1 MLRFTEFVI
10 ETSPAALHEVTL
22 KSLTTV
28 GAATYLIGQS
38 AVVKQNLSAAK
49 QQRHIEDR
57 LDRLGDAIQ
66 ALSNKV
72 TATAAISWGVAKKL

>member
-10 ETSPAALHEVTL
+10 ETSPTALHEVTL

-49 QQRHIEDR
+49 QQRHLEDQIGR
-57 LDRLGDAIQ
+57 AH
-66 ALSNKV
+66 V
-72 TATAAISWGVAKKL
+72 